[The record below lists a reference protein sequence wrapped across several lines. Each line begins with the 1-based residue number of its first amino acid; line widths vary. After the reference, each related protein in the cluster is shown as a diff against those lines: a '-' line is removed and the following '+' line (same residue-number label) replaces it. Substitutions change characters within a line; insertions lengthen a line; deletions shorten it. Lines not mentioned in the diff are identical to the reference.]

1 MHASPPALPFSLV
14 LERNQFEFV
23 EEGPW
28 LHVGAPDFDHKWI
41 VFVSA
46 KSLECQLL
54 LDVLIPLLSSHSLPF
69 RLIKDEVCNYSLN
82 SGHFGIS
89 EVGKFVSIYTRTE
102 VEALLLGK
110 QLSYI
115 TESFHGPTVP
125 DTIRI
130 GKAVYAALSEVS
142 KREENGKVTFK
153 LTIPQ
158 DKKEIPF
165 AIERKYRKPARQPR
179 VWGTYYIPTA
189 LVRPAPKGDIYKA
202 TSIKDLSLSD
212 VLLKEGRSWA
222 LEDWQNRDIKS
233 RMRWQMQVIRD
244 LQDSIPTPRVID
256 CFDKGEDCV
265 MVMDY
270 IEGTFLPQR
279 LDELRGKTLWKDIP
293 DPTRVMILSFY
304 LQIIN
309 IVRKVHDN
317 GYVHRDLQDNNF
329 IICSPGRVFIVD
341 FELAYASGKRIPI
354 PPFPLGTFGYISPE
368 QISGLIP
375 SREADV
381 YSLGSLLFFM
391 VTMTHPQAFLRQ
403 AETEN
408 ALGILSRHIDPS
420 GDILE
425 EMIVRCMDT
434 DPGKRPGLREL
445 YQVIYEH
452 ASCLLM
458 EPEPMLE
465 ESLSPA

>member
-1 MHASPPALPFSLV
+1 MHASPPALPFSLI
-14 LERNQFEFV
+14 LERNQCKFV

-28 LHVGAPDFDHKWI
+28 LHVGTPDFDHKWI

-46 KSLECQLL
+46 KSLECPVL
-54 LDVLIPLLSSHSLPF
+54 LDALIPILIDNDLPF
-69 RLIKDEVCNYSLN
+69 RLIKDEVGNYSMN
-82 SGHFGIS
+82 AGHFGVS
-89 EVGKFVSIYTRTE
+89 EVGKFVSIYPRTE
-102 VEALLLGK
+102 VEALLIGK
-110 QLSYI
+110 QLSYL

-125 DTIRI
+125 DTLRI
-130 GKAVYAALSEVS
+130 GKAVYVALSEVI

-153 LTIPQ
+153 LTIPP
-158 DKKEIPF
+158 DKKDIPF
-165 AIERKYRKPARQPR
+165 AIENKYRRPAKKQR
-179 VWGTYYIPTA
+179 VWGSYYVPTA

-202 TSIKDLSLSD
+202 TSLKGLSLAD

-222 LEDWQNRDIKS
+222 LEDWENRDIKS
-233 RMRWQMQVIRD
+233 RMRWQMQVIKD

-256 CFDKGEDCV
+256 CFDMGEDCV

-341 FELAYASGKRIPI
+341 FELSYTSGKRVPD

-368 QISGLIP
+368 QISGLVP

-381 YSLGSLLFFM
+381 YSLGALLFFM
-391 VTMTHPQAFLRQ
+391 VTMTHPQAFWGQ
-403 AETEN
+403 DQTEN
-408 ALGILSRHIDPS
+408 AMRTLHRHIDPN
-420 GDILE
+420 GEILE
-425 EMIVRCMDT
+425 EMIVRCIDA
-434 DPGKRPGLREL
+434 DPSKRPSLREL
-445 YQVIYEH
+445 YHHVYEH
-452 ASCLLM
+452 AAYLLM
-458 EPEPMLE
+458 EPLPSLE
-465 ESLSPA
+465 ESLS